1 MLKRLTLI
9 TTVCLLAACG
19 KSADDYVGYWRE
31 QSDRIEEVMEIKHEN
46 GNYFGNNLM
55 GINNSLGMARKAVV
69 LDEKDGVLS
78 VQGVPFKLSDDGK
91 SMYIGDR
98 RLMLNLKTKLWHIN
112 RSAKNFEMSFRLHKT
127 LYRMI
132 VKVMKNVMR
141 FRRNMRPSTQ
151 NYRRKSNVIRGYW
164 VGKIFLN

>member
-9 TTVCLLAACG
+9 TAVCLLAACG

-31 QSDRIEEVMEIKHEN
+31 QNNRVEEVMEIKHEN
-46 GNYFGNNLM
+46 GNYFGKNLM

-98 RLMLNLKTKLWHIN
+98 SYTKIDAEFKDKIMAHQSECQKL
-112 RSAKNFEMSFRLHKT
+112 RDEFSAAQDPLPYDREGNEK
-127 LYRMI
+127 
-132 VKVMKNVMR
+132 
-141 FRRNMRPSTQ
+141 RNALQKEYEAKYAELS
-151 NYRRKSNVIRGYW
+151 KEIRCNKGLLGW
-164 VGKIFLN
+164 

>member
-1 MLKRLTLI
+1 MLKRLALI
-9 TTVCLLAACG
+9 TAVCLLAACG

-31 QSDRIEEVMEIKHEN
+31 QNNRVEEVMEIKHEN

-91 SMYIGDR
+91 SMYSK
-98 RLMLNLKTKLWHIN
+98 LKTK
-112 RSAKNFEMSFRLHKT
+112 
-127 LYRMI
+127 
-132 VKVMKNVMR
+132 
-141 FRRNMRPSTQ
+141 
-151 NYRRKSNVIRGYW
+151 
-164 VGKIFLN
+164 